1 MRKRIIYNNFIRAPK
16 VRLIDQNS
24 QQVGIVELTEA
35 LKKAKEAGLD
45 LIQVTEKTDPPVC
58 KITNYGK
65 YSYQLEKKERRLRHH
80 SAGEIKNIRLSFA
93 ISQHDIETRAK
104 QAEKFLREGSKV
116 RIEMVLRGRQK
127 ALGDFAREK
136 FNKFLTTLKTLIEYK
151 LERELKRE
159 QRGFTMMITRAS

>member
-24 QQVGIVELTEA
+24 QQIGVVELAEA
-35 LKKAKEAGLD
+35 LRKAKETGLD

-58 KITNYGK
+58 KIANYGK
-65 YSYQLEKKERRLRHH
+65 YSYHLEKKERRLRHH
-80 SAGEIKNIRLSFA
+80 TGGEIKNIRLSFA

-104 QAEKFLREGSKV
+104 QTEKFLKEGAKV
-116 RIEMVLRGRQK
+116 RVEMILRGREK
-127 ALGDFAREK
+127 ALGDFAKEK

-159 QRGFTMMITRAS
+159 PRGFTMIVAR